1 MSETTIIYVVSWL
14 IVYPLLLILA
24 LLVFKFSY
32 QHYREYLKQA
42 EREKAL
48 KRIEEKERKK

>member
-1 MSETTIIYVVSWL
+1 MNDGIIIYVVSWL
-14 IVYPLLLILA
+14 VVYPLLLVLA
-24 LLVFKFSY
+24 LLVFKFCY

>member
-24 LLVFKFSY
+24 LLVFKFCY
-32 QHYREYLKQA
+32 QSYREYLKRA
-42 EREKAL
+42 EREKAI